1 MTEKIIRA
9 IDLCC
14 GAGGWACAAR
24 GLPIKIL
31 YAYDLWP
38 EAAKTYEIN
47 HPNANVLLADLS
59 SGRTCREVLKMCEG
73 RHVNLVLGGIPCET
87 VSQYRNGWNPATK
100 SKDGEI
106 AGWRKLLARRLGLVK
121 ALKPR
126 WWCLED
132 VAGIVEHLPP
142 LTPWVEINSA
152 EYSPQARRRIYVG
165 EFPRPPRGANM
176 EVMRSRLRPGPYRV
190 GKRLWPMTPATSNVY
205 DGSHCYGAAA
215 DRKSPT
221 ICNFGSQWDAAMGV
235 LDPSLPRGKR
245 QMEWTEAARLQ
256 GFPEDYLFYGS
267 PTAVSKM
274 IGQAIQIDT
283 GHAILK
289 AIVAEAQKV

>member
-1 MTEKIIRA
+1 MSEKIIRA

-14 GAGGWACAAR
+14 GVGGWACAAR
-24 GLPIKIL
+24 GLPIHITH
-31 YAYDLWP
+31 AFDLWP

-47 HPNANVLLADLS
+47 HPETEVVVGDLTRRAIYRKLIDACS
-59 SGRTCREVLKMCEG
+59 HETD
-73 RHVNLVLGGIPCET
+73 LVLGGIPCET
-87 VSQYRNGWNPATK
+87 VSILRNGWNPK
-100 SKDGEI
+100 NRPRQPEI
-106 AGWRKLLARRLGLVK
+106 ADWRKLLDRCLYIVRMLG
-121 ALKPR
+121 PR

-132 VAGIVEHLPP
+132 VAGIVQHLPP

-221 ICNFGSQWDAAMGV
+221 ICSFSSRRDAEMGV